1 MRLRMDSRAKI
12 HAFPQKDLII
22 SDAEQTGIKYI
33 GLKGMDEIYIYIYI
47 PAKQDHLT
55 WISLKFL

>member
-33 GLKGMDEIYIYIYI
+33 GLKGMDEIYIYTSEAGSPNLI
-47 PAKQDHLT
+47 
-55 WISLKFL
+55 F